1 VSYEGGLDG
10 SNIKDPVHMLT
21 SLVRLSLVSLD
32 LVDVYT
38 LRGHGP
44 RLRER
49 DQHEGLSRNRSD
61 GNMGPVCS

>member
-1 VSYEGGLDG
+1 
-10 SNIKDPVHMLT
+10 
-21 SLVRLSLVSLD
+21 VRLSLVSLD